1 MFNLFKKKTEAE
13 KLDAQ
18 YKKLLKESFELSTSN
33 RRLSDEKAAA
43 ANEILKQMN
52 KNNEMLT

>member
-18 YKKLLKESFELSTSN
+18 YKRLLKESYELSTNN
-33 RRLSDEKAAA
+33 RRLSDEKAAE

>member
-18 YKKLLKESFELSTSN
+18 YKKLLKESYELSTTN

-52 KNNEMLT
+52 KNN

>member
-18 YKKLLKESFELSTSN
+18 YKKLLKESYELSTSN
-33 RRLSDEKAAA
+33 RRLSDEKAAQ

-52 KNNEMLT
+52 KNNEMLP